1 MKIGLTGS
9 IACGKSTVSAYLR
22 SLGYHVADADAV
34 SRSLTADGGEA
45 LPLVR
50 EAFGSAVF
58 DGETLSRRRLGD
70 LVFSDPAAL
79 ERLNA
84 LLHPLIIARVQKELD
99 AFDAPDALVFGDI
112 PLLYECG
119 METLFDRIWVVHAPR
134 DVQIARL
141 LERDG
146 LDAQQAR
153 QRIDAQMPLE
163 EKCRRADTVIS
174 TAGTIDQTRAQID
187 AHLLALSQRRP
198 T

>member
-34 SRSLTADGGEA
+34 SRSLTTEGGEA

-58 DGETLSRRRLGD
+58 DGETLNRRRLGD

-79 ERLNA
+79 EKLNA
-84 LLHPLIIARVQKELD
+84 LLHPLIIAKVRRELD
-99 AFDAPDALVFGDI
+99 AFDTPDALVFGDI

-146 LDAQQAR
+146 LDAHQAQ

-163 EKCRRADTVIS
+163 EKCRRADTLIS
-174 TAGTIDQTRAQID
+174 TAGTIEETRAQID
-187 AHLLALSQRRP
+187 AHLSSLVQRRP